1 LAAKSLNILE
11 IVCLGR
17 KWPRRQFFSL
27 LKNDF
32 AVLIYKKLLKSR
44 QTAKKFVLMNFFKT
58 LRTSLIAVRDSKNIF
73 GVLFFGYDFL
83 LLKRKNSLIVCFEP
97 LHFVAKF
104 FICQIFSNTN
114 NFLSGIKYQII
125 GHLVLDFFHNCF
137 DVLPIFFPCSP
148 NRDSKGT
155 TRFRF
160 SQRLTHFVKCS
171 ESLLRLNCCCRIPS
185 KQAQVT

>member
-1 LAAKSLNILE
+1 MYLCLLAAKSLNILQ

-125 GHLVLDFFHNCF
+125 CHLILHFFHNCN
-137 DVLPIFFPCSP
+137 VVSIFFHVAQIGTAREP
-148 NRDSKGT
+148 RDLDSVN
-155 TRFRF
+155 F
-160 SQRLTHFVKCS
+160 
-171 ESLLRLNCCCRIPS
+171 
-185 KQAQVT
+185 